1 MTKRKRGAGVKFCIV
16 CGKKIPECSN
26 RHKICSERCARK
38 RKNLTRKGMA
48 APYEYATE
56 PPITYYSLGEIQKR
70 AMAAGLSYGQYM
82 SRMYGSGGVNFEGVQ
97 KAN

>member
-16 CGKKIPECSN
+16 CGKRIPECSN
-26 RHKICSERCARK
+26 RHKICSDRCARK
-38 RKNLTRKGMA
+38 RKNLARQGLA

-56 PPITYYSLGEIQKR
+56 PPIASYTLGEIQKR

-82 SRMYGSGGVNFEGVQ
+82 SRVHSGGITFEGIQ